1 MDKPIFETYMIL
13 NLPKKLLIFAFFQLI
28 LYNFGIAQD
37 KPVNPKAL
45 ELFIEG
51 KTLELKDNYL
61 RAIDKYIEALRI
73 EEAPGI
79 YFTLSKLYNYTS
91 KYQQALD
98 FGLKAS
104 KLVPDNLEY
113 KENVADNYIMLNDYE
128 KALVLYQEVS
138 QKSPNDINILYN
150 IGRLYET
157 LKQPTQAL
165 KLYEKITED
174 FVYDQTV
181 LRRMVAIYDGY
192 KDYPNTA
199 SAMEKLLLLDPTNY
213 ELKTL
218 LVDTY
223 TRIPDYDNALKI
235 LENIVATNPK
245 DQNAQ
250 KEIIKIYFKQNH
262 PELAFEKYGQFINK
276 DSVDFQTKIG
286 IALAYFDA
294 ARDDSTMFSVAK
306 SILETINKNYPKEWM
321 PEFYLAVIEM
331 RENNTKSAKQRLDKA
346 LTLADTSVEA
356 YVQVGFVYFDQNDLK
371 EAENIFTKGVQ
382 KFPEDFRLNYLVGL
396 VHYRKAENKNAIP
409 YLEKALTLVPNDLNV
424 LSTLGIIYDNIF
436 MDDDCERIY
445 EQAFKYFPDNILL
458 MNNYAYHLAERGK
471 KLQEALAMSKKTI
484 DKEPENSSYLDTYGW
499 ILFKLRD
506 YKNALI
512 YCEKANRI
520 GSNAELLEH
529 IGDIYEALEEIPK
542 ALRHWKLSLDKDPS
556 RTNILQKIDKYQ

>member
-1 MDKPIFETYMIL
+1 MTL
-13 NLPKKLLIFAFFQLI
+13 NLLKKLLIFAFFPLV
-28 LYNFGIAQD
+28 LYHLGFAQE
-37 KPVNPKAL
+37 KPSNPQAL

-51 KTLELKDNYL
+51 KTFELQDNYI
-61 RAIDKYIEALRI
+61 RAIEKYNEALRI

-104 KLVPDNLEY
+104 KLAPDNLEY

-128 KALVLYQEVS
+128 KALALYQDVS
-138 QKSPNDINILYN
+138 QKRPNDINILYN

-174 FVYDQTV
+174 FVYDETV
-181 LRRMVAIYDGY
+181 LRRMVVIYDGY
-192 KDYPNTA
+192 KDYLNTA

-218 LVDTY
+218 LVDNY
-223 TRIPDYDNALKI
+223 LRIPDYESALKI
-235 LENIVATNPK
+235 LDNIIASNPK

-250 KEIIKIYFKQNH
+250 KEIIKIYFKQNK
-262 PELAFEKYGQFINK
+262 PELAFEKYGQYINK

-286 IALAYFDA
+286 IALAYFEA
-294 ARDDSTMFSVAK
+294 AKDDSTMFNVAK
-306 SILETINKNYPKEWM
+306 SILETINKDHPKEWM
-321 PEFYLAVIEM
+321 PEYYLALIDLK
-331 RENNTKSAKQRLDKA
+331 ENNNKSAKQRLDKI
-346 LTLADTSVEA
+346 LVIADTSAEA
-356 YVQVGFVYFDQNDLK
+356 FVQVGFVYLDQNDLK
-371 EAENIFTKGVQ
+371 EAENIFTMGIH
-382 KFPEDFRLNYLVGL
+382 KFPDDFRLNYLVGL
-396 VHYRKAENKNAIP
+396 VHYRKAENKDAIP
-409 YLEKALTLVPNDLNV
+409 YLEKALTIVPNDLNV
-424 LSTLGIIYDNIF
+424 LSTLGIIYDNLF

-445 EQAFKYFPDNILL
+445 EQAFKFFPDNILL

-471 KLQEALAMSKKTI
+471 KLQEALVMSKKTI
-484 DKEPENSSYLDTYGW
+484 EKEPENSSYLDTYGW
-499 ILFKLRD
+499 ILFKLKD

-529 IGDIYEALEEIPK
+529 IGDIYEALDEIPK
-542 ALRHWKLSLDKDPS
+542 ALKHWKLSLEKDPA
-556 RTNILQKIDKYQ
+556 RTNLLQKIDKYQ